1 MLKIYIHQGPSWSCS
16 HGSWIYN
23 YLSNKCL
30 SPLTLWVRIPLRQ
43 CVIDTTLLLKVALIT
58 LNPSVKEYSL
68 QGWTYFC
75 AENIWEKT
83 FKTKQPRLER
93 RKQKNRLIIYLSS
106 RQFGMTGCTSRDNK
120 LYKHHLLYVVNI
132 YVLVLVLH
140 SVKDMISFTT
150 RKNPLFSIWT
160 LISTYYMYSTSV
172 QQSSSSSTYSNY

>member
-1 MLKIYIHQGPSWSCS
+1 
-16 HGSWIYN
+16 
-23 YLSNKCL
+23 LS
-30 SPLTLWVRIPLRQ
+30 LTFRLHIAWAGFEL
-43 CVIDTTLLLKVALIT
+43 TTLVVIGTYLIGSCKSNYHANTTTTAPDGYKFLTALIT